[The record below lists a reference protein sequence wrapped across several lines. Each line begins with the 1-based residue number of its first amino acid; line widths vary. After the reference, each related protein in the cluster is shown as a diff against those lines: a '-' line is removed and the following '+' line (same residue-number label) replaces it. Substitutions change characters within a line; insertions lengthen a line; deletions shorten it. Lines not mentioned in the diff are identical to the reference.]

1 MNSTEKLIQEKKDQ
15 IKSFER
21 ISKNYPPNV
30 ADFTSI
36 ITRLKVE
43 IADLVENLYKKRV
56 KR

>member
-43 IADLVENLYKKRV
+43 IADLVENLYKKR
-56 KR
+56 